1 MRRVAPHRSKGRN
14 PMRRDSALSLAPIA
28 VGFCN
33 CERKVDHVSRSVL
46 LASLIAV
53 LALALAAPAW
63 PERPLT
69 TLTFDEL
76 STQSIDGLSF
86 NGVTFAFEEGGAPST
101 DAFYG
106 GLGPGSITWVQDPS
120 LVGASSGTLTLV
132 FDQPTT
138 VLQFGIARNCVCT
151 LAPGVAVD
159 LFRPGVTESLSSTL
173 TTTTSPLELDGFSE
187 AQFSYSGPAIRKAV
201 ITFSSPETADRFAL
215 DSLTFRART

>member
-1 MRRVAPHRSKGRN
+1 MRRASSHMIQRAESDAAGFRPFFAPV
-14 PMRRDSALSLAPIA
+14 A

-33 CERKVDHVSRSVL
+33 CERKVDHVFRNVL

-53 LALALAAPAW
+53 LAVAPSAPAW

-76 STQSIDGLSF
+76 PTQSIDGLSVK
-86 NGVTFAFEEGGAPST
+86 GITFGFEDGGAPST

-132 FDQPTT
+132 FDHPTT

-151 LAPGVAVD
+151 LAPGVAVE
-159 LFRPGVTESLSSTL
+159 LFRPGVTESSSSTL
-173 TTTTSPLELDGFSE
+173 TMTTSALVSFSE
-187 AQFSYSGPAIRKAV
+187 AQFSYSGPAVRKAV
-201 ITFSSPETADRFAL
+201 ITFSSPQTADRFAL
-215 DSLTFRART
+215 DNLTFRGRT

>member
-1 MRRVAPHRSKGRN
+1 
-14 PMRRDSALSLAPIA
+14 
-28 VGFCN
+28 
-33 CERKVDHVSRSVL
+33 VSRSVP
-46 LASLIAV
+46 LASLIAG
-53 LALALAAPAW
+53 LALAFAAPAW

-76 STQSIDGLSF
+76 PTQSIDGLGF
-86 NGVTFAFEEGGAPST
+86 NGVTFAFEDGGAPST

-151 LAPGVAVD
+151 LAPSVAVE
-159 LFRPGVTESLSSTL
+159 LFRPGVTESFSITL
-173 TTTTSPLELDGFSE
+173 TTTTSPLVSFSE

-201 ITFSSPETADRFAL
+201 ITLSSPETADRFAL
-215 DSLTFRART
+215 DNLTFRGKT